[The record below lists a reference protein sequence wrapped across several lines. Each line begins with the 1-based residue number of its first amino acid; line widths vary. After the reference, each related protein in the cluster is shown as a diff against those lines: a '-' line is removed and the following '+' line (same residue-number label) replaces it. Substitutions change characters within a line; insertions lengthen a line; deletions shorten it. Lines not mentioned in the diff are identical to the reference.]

1 MRCTALLTLVV
12 GVDGICG
19 VAAVE
24 MDSVAQGDI
33 ARGVLVQ
40 VLFRG

>member
-12 GVDGICG
+12 GLDGICG

-33 ARGVLVQ
+33 ARGVLFLF
-40 VLFRG
+40 LFRG